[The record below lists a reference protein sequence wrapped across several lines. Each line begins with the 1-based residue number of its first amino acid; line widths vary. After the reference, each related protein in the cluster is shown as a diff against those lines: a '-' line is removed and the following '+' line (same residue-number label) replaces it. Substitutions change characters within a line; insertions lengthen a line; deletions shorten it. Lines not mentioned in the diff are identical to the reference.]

1 MSREEFIDRIN
12 RYPSFS
18 KKSSWAIEKY
28 YSKRGY
34 DLFTYRPN
42 RSDQCLFQLF
52 TEDQFRRLLAS
63 QEIYIRESLQDQLI
77 AFWEHAE
84 PIIEKYEN
92 NEFDIRS
99 KVKLTDDV
107 RVRLNDIQLQAKEG
121 QYILVGEKENE

>member
-1 MSREEFIDRIN
+1 VSREEFIDRIN

-18 KKSSWAIEKY
+18 KKATYIENY

-34 DLFTYRPN
+34 NLFTYRPN

-52 TEDQFRRLLAS
+52 TDNQFRRLLAS

-99 KVKLTDDV
+99 KVKLNTDV
-107 RVRLNDIQLQAKEG
+107 TVRLNDIQLQAQEG